1 MNRLDFSSVM
11 AAIRYYISSD
21 HGLNQGELLDE
32 LFYSLHAESK
42 EPIIFDGAS
51 VNRWLKGTER
61 VSPIISQYYLKKRNR
76 EKLAYDIEQY
86 ILPLMYDSDMAVQEL
101 YRLTVQDATI
111 SDRQKKK
118 LLKGYPCDTEQDAA
132 CLIATL
138 LCFAMER
145 SFVRRTP
152 GNTALMATGSFSPA
166 SADFIPNN
174 PVPVPCRHFCGR
186 EEELSVLHDLLNE
199 HSKVFISGIPG
210 IGKSE
215 LAKAYAKQHKADYT
229 NIVYLYYTGS
239 LREDITRM
247 DFADDLPDDTDEVR
261 YQRHARF
268 LRTLKEDT
276 LLIVDNFN
284 VTAGEDNLLAEVMV
298 YRCKV
303 LFATR
308 CRFDEYPMLELSE
321 IIDKQILLRL
331 MSNFYS
337 EAAQHQGT
345 LLQIIDAVHSHT
357 LAIELAARL
366 LETGML
372 ESHALLAKLQAE
384 KAAFNAVDTVNIHKD
399 GRSTKATYYRHIHTL
414 FSLYQLATADQN
426 VMRSLCFTPPNGIS
440 ARLLAKW
447 LRQDRLNTINSLI
460 EMGFIQAQPGRI
472 VVLHPLVQ
480 EVAQEELK
488 PSIQN
493 CRTLLDSL
501 HEICLRHGEETPHAQ
516 AAMQTIE
523 GIVTHAIK
531 DDSAYYLHFVEDA
544 IPFAEKY
551 RCQYGIAVLVHEMES
566 LLADSTLGTQDDR
579 ALLLSYQVLCADSPV
594 AAIRLQ
600 EQALS
605 LLTNITADN
614 ALLAS
619 NLHANLGG
627 MYRESGNHIKA
638 KEHMEASITLLRQY
652 DMLACHDSI
661 PQVVNYAVLLSEMGQ
676 PGKAITVLEQV
687 EKFVQEYNSAVC
699 MDTAAIHEAI
709 GNIYLMTGNVEQA
722 AIQHR
727 KCLAIYSSLFPDQ
740 PDMLSA
746 KQADFRMLYEQVG
759 AYIAPSIPRIA

>member
-11 AAIRYYISSD
+11 AVIRYYISPD
-21 HGLNQGELLDE
+21 HGMNQAELLDE

-61 VSPIISQYYLKKRNR
+61 VSPVISRYYLKKRNH
-76 EKLAYDIEQY
+76 EKLADDIEQY

-111 SDRQKKK
+111 SDRKKNK
-118 LLKGYPCDTEQDAA
+118 LLKGYPCDTEQGAA

-138 LCFAMER
+138 LCFSMER
-145 SFVRRTP
+145 TFVRRTP
-152 GNTALMATGSFSPA
+152 GNMALVATASLSPA

-174 PVPVPCRHFCGR
+174 LVPAPCRHFCGR
-186 EEELSVLHDLLNE
+186 DEELSVLHDLLNE

-229 NIVYLYYTGS
+229 NIVHLYYTGS

-247 DFADDLPDDTDEVR
+247 AFVDDLPADTAGAR
-261 YQRHARF
+261 YEHHARF

-284 VTAGEDNLLAEVMV
+284 ATADEDDLLAEVMA

-303 LFATR
+303 LFTTR

-321 IIDKQILLRL
+321 IIDKQTLLHL

-337 EAAQHQGT
+337 EAEQHQNT
-345 LLQIIDAVHSHT
+345 LKQIIDAVHSHT
-357 LAIELAARL
+357 LAVELAARL

-372 ESHALLAKLQAE
+372 EPHALLAKLQAE
-384 KAAFNAVDTVNIHKD
+384 KAAFNVADTVNIHKD
-399 GRSTKATYYRHIHTL
+399 GRNTKATYYRHIHAL
-414 FSLYQLATADQN
+414 FSLYQLATAEQD

-447 LRQDRLNTINSLI
+447 LQQDSLNTINGLI

-472 VVLHPLVQ
+472 VALHPLVQ
-480 EVAQEELK
+480 EIALEELK
-488 PSIQN
+488 SSIQN
-493 CRTLLDSL
+493 CHTLLESL
-501 HEICLRHGEETPHAQ
+501 HLICLRHGEESSHVQVTLH
-516 AAMQTIE
+516 TIE
-523 GIVTHAIK
+523 GIVTQTIK
-531 DDSAYYLHFVEDA
+531 NDSAYYLRFVEDA

-551 RCQYGIAVLVHEMES
+551 RCQYGIAALVHEMEA
-566 LLADSTLGTQDDR
+566 LLTDNNLGTQEDR
-579 ALLLSYQVLCADSPV
+579 ALLLSYQAMCADTPTS
-594 AAIRLQ
+594 AIGLQ
-600 EQALS
+600 EQALT
-605 LLTNITADN
+605 LLAEITPDN

-619 NLHANLGG
+619 NIHANLGG
-627 MYRESGNHIKA
+627 MYRESGSYIKA
-638 KEHMEASITLLRQY
+638 KEHMEAAITLLRQY
-652 DMLACHDSI
+652 DLLACHDSI
-661 PQVVNYAVLLSEMGQ
+661 PQVVNYALLLSEMGQ
-676 PGKAITVLEQV
+676 PDKAIAVLDQV
-687 EKFVQEYNSAVC
+687 ENTVQEHNSAVC
-699 MDTAAIHEAI
+699 MDTAAIHEAM
-709 GNIYLMTGNVEQA
+709 GNTYLMTGNVEQA

-727 KCLAIYSSLFPDQ
+727 KCLAIYAELFLDQ

-746 KQADFRMLYEQVG
+746 KQADLRMLYEQVG
-759 AYIAPSIPRIA
+759 TYIAPSIPRIA

>member
-11 AAIRYYISSD
+11 TVIRYYISPD
-21 HGLNQGELLDE
+21 HGMNQGELLDE

-51 VNRWLKGTER
+51 VNRWLRGTEH
-61 VSPIISQYYLKKRNR
+61 VSPIISRYYLKKRNR

-118 LLKGYPCDTEQDAA
+118 LLKGYTCDIEQDAA

-145 SFVRRTP
+145 TFVRRTAA
-152 GNTALMATGSFSPA
+152 NTALMVTASLSPA
-166 SADFIPNN
+166 SADFILNN
-174 PVPVPCRHFCGR
+174 RLPAPCRHSCGR
-186 EEELSVLHDLLNE
+186 EAELSTLHALLNE
-199 HSKVFISGIPG
+199 HSKVFVTGIPG

-229 NIVYLYYTGS
+229 NIVHLYYTGS
-239 LREDITRM
+239 LRKDITRM
-247 DFADDLPDDTDEVR
+247 DFVDDLPDDTDEVR

-284 VTAGEDNLLAEVMV
+284 ATAAEDDLLAEVMA
-298 YRCKV
+298 YHCKV
-303 LFATR
+303 LFTTR
-308 CRFDEYPMLELSE
+308 CRFDEYPMLELRE
-321 IIDKQILLRL
+321 INDKQTLLHL

-345 LLQIIDAVHSHT
+345 LLQIIDTVHSHT
-357 LAIELAARL
+357 LAVELAARL

-372 ESHALLAKLQAE
+372 EPHALLAKLQAE
-384 KAAFNAVDTVNIHKD
+384 KVAFNAVDTVNIHKD
-399 GRSTKATYYRHIHTL
+399 GRNTKATYYRHIHTL
-414 FSLYQLATADQN
+414 FSLYQLATAKQD

-440 ARLLAKW
+440 ARLLANW
-447 LRQDRLNTINSLI
+447 LQQGSLNTINSLI
-460 EMGFIQAQPGRI
+460 EMGFIQSQPGRI
-472 VVLHPLVQ
+472 IALHPLVQ
-480 EVAQEELK
+480 EIALEELK
-488 PSIQN
+488 PSIQS
-493 CRTLLDSL
+493 CHILLNSL
-501 HEICLRHGEETPHAQ
+501 HEICLRHGEETPQVQ
-516 AAMQTIE
+516 AVMQTIE

-531 DDSAYYLHFVEDA
+531 DDSAYYLRFVEDA

-551 RCQYGIAVLVHEMES
+551 RCQRGIVALVHEMES
-566 LLADSTLGTQDDR
+566 LLADSILGAQDDR
-579 ALLLSYQVLCADSPV
+579 ALLLSYQALCANSPV
-594 AAIRLQ
+594 AAIHLQ
-600 EQALS
+600 EQALT
-605 LLTNITADN
+605 LLTDITADN

-627 MYRESGNHIKA
+627 IYRESGSYIKA
-638 KEHMEASITLLRQY
+638 KEHMEAAITLLRQY
-652 DMLACHDSI
+652 DLLACHDSI
-661 PQVVNYAVLLSEMGQ
+661 PQVVNYATLLSEMGQ
-676 PGKAITVLEQV
+676 PDTAIAVLEQV
-687 EKFVQEYNSAVC
+687 GKVVQEHNSAVC

-709 GNIYLMTGNVEQA
+709 GNTYLMTGNMEQA

-727 KCLAIYSSLFPDQ
+727 KCLAIYTELFPDQ

-746 KQADFRMLYEQVG
+746 KQSDFRMLYEQVG
-759 AYIAPSIPRIA
+759 TYIAPSILQIA

>member
-11 AAIRYYISSD
+11 AIIRHYISPD
-21 HGLNQGELLDE
+21 HGMNQGELLDE

-61 VSPIISQYYLKKRNR
+61 VSPVISRYYLKKRNR
-76 EKLAYDIEQY
+76 EKLTSDIEQY
-86 ILPLMYDSDMAVQEL
+86 ILPLMYDSDMAAQEL
-101 YRLTVQDATI
+101 YRLTVQDSTI

-118 LLKGYPCDTEQDAA
+118 LLNTYPCITEHDIAK
-132 CLIATL
+132 LIAAL

-145 SFVRRTP
+145 TFIRRTP
-152 GNTALMATGSFSPA
+152 GNTALMAAGALSP
-166 SADFIPNN
+166 SSVDFILNHR
-174 PVPVPCRHFCGR
+174 VPAPCRHFCGR
-186 EEELSVLHDLLNE
+186 DAELSVLHDLLIE

-215 LAKAYAKQHKADYT
+215 LAKAYANQRKADYT
-229 NIVYLYYTGS
+229 NIVHLYYTGS

-284 VTAGEDNLLAEVMV
+284 ATAAEDDLLAEVMA

-303 LFATR
+303 MVTTR
-308 CRFDEYPMLELSE
+308 CRFDEYPMLELHE
-321 IIDKQILLRL
+321 ISDKQVLQRL
-331 MSNFYS
+331 MGCFYT
-337 EAAQHQGT
+337 EAGHHQNT

-357 LAIELAARL
+357 LAVELAARL

-372 ESHALLAKLQAE
+372 EPHALLAKLQAE
-384 KAAFNAVDTVNIHKD
+384 KAAFNDTDTVSIHKD
-399 GRSTKATYYRHIHTL
+399 GRSTQTTYYRHIHTL
-414 FSLYQLATADQN
+414 FSLYQLAAAEQD

-447 LRQDRLNTINSLI
+447 LQQDSLNTINSLI
-460 EMGFIQAQPGRI
+460 ETGLVQSQPGRI
-472 VVLHPLVQ
+472 VALHPLVQ
-480 EVAQEELK
+480 EIALEELK
-488 PSIQN
+488 PSIQS
-493 CRTLLDSL
+493 CHILLNSL
-501 HEICLRHGEETPHAQ
+501 HEICLRHGEETPHVQ
-516 AAMQTIE
+516 AVMQTIE

-531 DDSAYYLHFVEDA
+531 DDSTYYIRFVEDA

-551 RCQYGIAVLVHEMES
+551 RCQRGVVALVHEMEA
-566 LLADSTLGTQDDR
+566 LLADNTLGALNDR
-579 ALLLSYQVLCADSPV
+579 ALLLSYQALCANSPV
-594 AAIRLQ
+594 AAIHLQ
-600 EQALS
+600 EQALT

-619 NLHANLGG
+619 NIHANLGG
-627 MYRESGNHIKA
+627 MHRESGNYIKA

-652 DMLACHDSI
+652 DLLACHDSI
-661 PQVVNYAVLLSEMGQ
+661 PQVVNYALLLSEMGQ
-676 PGKAITVLEQV
+676 PDKAIAVLEQA
-687 EKFVQEYNSAVC
+687 EKVVQAHTSAVC
-699 MDTAAIHEAI
+699 MDTVAIHEAM
-709 GNIYLMTGNVEQA
+709 GNTYLITGNMEQA

-727 KCLAIYSSLFPDQ
+727 KCLAIYAELFPDQ
-740 PDMLSA
+740 PNMLSA
-746 KQADFRMLYEQVG
+746 KQADLRMLYEQVG

>member
-1 MNRLDFSSVM
+1 MNRLDFSSIV
-11 AAIRYYISSD
+11 AVIRYYISPD
-21 HGLNQGELLDE
+21 HGMNQGELLDE
-32 LFYSLHAESK
+32 LFYSLHADSK

-61 VSPIISQYYLKKRNR
+61 VSPIISRYYLKKRNR

-101 YRLTVQDATI
+101 YRLTVQDTTI
-111 SDRQKKK
+111 SDRKKNK
-118 LLKGYPCDTEQDAA
+118 LLKGYPCDTEHTSAQ
-132 CLIATL
+132 LIATL
-138 LCFAMER
+138 LCFSMER
-145 SFVRRTP
+145 TFVRRTAA
-152 GNTALMATGSFSPA
+152 NTGLMATGSLSPA
-166 SADFIPNN
+166 SADFILNN
-174 PVPVPCRHFCGR
+174 RTPAPCRHFCGR

-199 HSKVFISGIPG
+199 HSKVFITGIPG

-215 LAKAYAKQHKADYT
+215 IAKAYAKQHKADYT
-229 NIVYLYYTGS
+229 NIVHLYYTGG

-247 DFADDLPDDTDEVR
+247 DFVDDLPDDTDEVR

-284 VTAGEDNLLAEVMV
+284 ATAAEDDLLAEVMA

-303 LFATR
+303 LFTTR
-308 CRFDEYPMLELSE
+308 CRFDEYPMLELYE
-321 IIDKQILLRL
+321 INDKQTLLHL

-357 LAIELAARL
+357 LAVELAARL

-372 ESHALLAKLQAE
+372 APHALLAKLQAE
-384 KAAFNAVDTVNIHKD
+384 KAAFNVADTVSIHKD
-399 GRSTKATYYRHIHTL
+399 GHSTKATYYRHIHAL
-414 FSLYQLATADQN
+414 FSLYQLAAADQD
-426 VMRSLCFTPPNGIS
+426 VMRSLCFTPATGIS

-447 LRQDRLNTINSLI
+447 LQQDNLNTINSLI

-472 VVLHPLVQ
+472 IALHPLVQ
-480 EVAQEELK
+480 EIALEELK
-488 PSIQN
+488 PSVQN

-501 HEICLRHGEETPHAQ
+501 HEICLRHGEESPHVQ
-516 AAMQTIE
+516 VTMKTIE

-531 DDSAYYLHFVEDA
+531 DDSAYYLRFVEDA

-551 RCQYGIAVLVHEMES
+551 RCQRGVVALVHEMES
-566 LLADSTLGTQDDR
+566 LLADSILGTQDDLT
-579 ALLLSYQVLCADSPV
+579 LLLSYQALCANSPV
-594 AAIRLQ
+594 AAIHLQ
-600 EQALS
+600 EQALT

-619 NLHANLGG
+619 NIHANLGG
-627 MYRESGNHIKA
+627 MYRESGNYIKA
-638 KEHMEASITLLRQY
+638 KEHMEAAISLMRQY
-652 DMLACHDSI
+652 DLLSCHDSI
-661 PQVVNYAVLLSEMGQ
+661 PQVVNYAMLLSEIGQ
-676 PGKAITVLEQV
+676 PDKAIAVLEQI
-687 EKFVQEYNSAVC
+687 EKVVQEHNSDVC
-699 MDTAAIHEAI
+699 MDNAAIHEAM
-709 GNIYLMTGNVEQA
+709 GNTYLMTGNMEQA

-727 KCLAIYSSLFPDQ
+727 KCLAIYSALFPDQ

-746 KQADFRMLYEQVG
+746 KQADLRMLYEQVG
-759 AYIAPSIPRIA
+759 TYIAPSIPRIA

>member
-1 MNRLDFSSVM
+1 MNRLDFSSILAV
-11 AAIRYYISSD
+11 IRYYISPD
-21 HGLNQGELLDE
+21 HGMNQGELLDE

-42 EPIIFDGAS
+42 EPIVFDGAS

-61 VSPIISQYYLKKRNR
+61 ISPVISRYYLKKRNR
-76 EKLAYDIEQY
+76 EKLADDIEQY

-101 YRLTVQDATI
+101 YKLTVQDTTI
-111 SDRQKKK
+111 SDRKKNK
-118 LLKGYPCDTEQDAA
+118 LLKGYPCDTEQESAQ
-132 CLIATL
+132 LIATL

-145 SFVRRTP
+145 TFVRRTAA
-152 GNTALMATGSFSPA
+152 NTVLMATGSLSPA
-166 SADFIPNN
+166 SADFILSN

-186 EEELSVLHDLLNE
+186 DAELSILHDLLNE
-199 HSKVFISGIPG
+199 HGKVFISGIPG

-229 NIVYLYYTGS
+229 NIVHLYYTGN

-247 DFADDLPDDTDEVR
+247 DFVDDLPDDTDEVR
-261 YQRHARF
+261 YQRHDRF

-284 VTAGEDNLLAEVMV
+284 VTAGEDDLLAEVMA

-303 LFATR
+303 LFTTR
-308 CRFDEYPMLELSE
+308 CRFDEYPMLELYE
-321 IIDKQILLRL
+321 INDKQTLLHL

-337 EAAQHQGT
+337 EAEQHQNT
-345 LLQIIDAVHSHT
+345 LKQIIDAVYSHT
-357 LAIELAARL
+357 LAVELVARL

-372 ESHALLAKLQAE
+372 APHALLAKLQAE
-384 KAAFNAVDTVNIHKD
+384 KAAFNVADTVNIHKD
-399 GRSTKATYYRHIHTL
+399 GHCTKATYYRHIHTL

-447 LRQDRLNTINSLI
+447 LRQNNLNTINGLI
-460 EMGFIQAQPGRI
+460 EMGFVQAQPGRI
-472 VVLHPLVQ
+472 VALHPLVQ
-480 EVAQEELK
+480 EIALEELK
-488 PSIQN
+488 SSIQN

-501 HEICLRHGEETPHAQ
+501 HEICLRHGEESPHVQ
-516 AAMQTIE
+516 VTMQTIE

-531 DDSAYYLHFVEDA
+531 DASAYYLRFVEDA

-551 RCQYGIAVLVHEMES
+551 RCQPGIVALVHEMEV
-566 LLADSTLGTQDDR
+566 LLADSTLGALNDR
-579 ALLLSYQVLCADSPV
+579 ALLLSYQALCANSPV
-594 AAIRLQ
+594 AAIHLQ

-605 LLTNITADN
+605 MLSNITADN

-627 MYRESGNHIKA
+627 MYRESGSYIKA
-638 KEHMEASITLLRQY
+638 KEHMEAAITLLRQY
-652 DMLACHDSI
+652 DLLACHDSI
-661 PQVVNYAVLLSEMGQ
+661 LQVVNYAVLLSEMGQ
-676 PGKAITVLEQV
+676 PDKAITVLEQV
-687 EKFVQEYNSAVC
+687 EKVVQEHNSAVC
-699 MDTAAIHEAI
+699 MDNAAIHEAI
-709 GNIYLMTGNVEQA
+709 GNTYLMTGNVEQA

-727 KCLAIYSSLFPDQ
+727 KCLAIYAELFLDQ

-746 KQADFRMLYEQVG
+746 KQADLRMLYEQVG
-759 AYIAPSIPRIA
+759 TYIASSIPRIA

>member
-1 MNRLDFSSVM
+1 MNRLDFSSIMEVL
-11 AAIRYYISSD
+11 RSYISPD
-21 HGLNQGELLDE
+21 HGMHQVELLDE
-32 LFYSLHAESK
+32 LLYSLHAESK

-61 VSPIISQYYLKKRNR
+61 VSPIISRYYLKKRNR
-76 EKLAYDIEQY
+76 EKLTNDIEQY

-101 YRLTVQDATI
+101 YRLTVQDTTI
-111 SDRQKKK
+111 SDQKKNK
-118 LLKGYPCDTEQDAA
+118 LLKGYPCDTEQESAQ
-132 CLIATL
+132 LIATL
-138 LCFAMER
+138 LCFSMER
-145 SFVRRTP
+145 TFVRRTAA
-152 GNTALMATGSFSPA
+152 NTVLMATGSLSPA
-166 SADFIPNN
+166 SADFILNN
-174 PVPVPCRHFCGR
+174 RLPAPCRHFCGR
-186 EEELSVLHDLLNE
+186 EAELSTLHALLNE

-215 LAKAYAKQHKADYT
+215 LAKGYAKQHKADYT
-229 NIVYLYYTGS
+229 NIVHLYYTGS

-247 DFADDLPDDTDEVR
+247 DFVDDLADDDTDMR

-284 VTAGEDNLLAEVMV
+284 VTAAEDDLLAEVMA

-303 LFATR
+303 LFTTR
-308 CRFDEYPMLELSE
+308 SRFDEYPMLELCE
-321 IIDKQILLRL
+321 INDEQTLLHL

-337 EAAQHQGT
+337 EATQDQDS

-366 LETGML
+366 LETGIL
-372 ESHALLAKLQAE
+372 EPHALLAKLQAE

-399 GRSTKATYYRHIHTL
+399 GHSTKATYYRHIHTL

-447 LRQDRLNTINSLI
+447 MRQDNLNAINSLI
-460 EMGFIQAQPGRI
+460 EMGFIQSQPGRI
-472 VVLHPLVQ
+472 IALHPLVQ
-480 EVAQEELK
+480 EVALEELK
-488 PSIQN
+488 PSVQN

-516 AAMQTIE
+516 AAMHTIE

-531 DDSAYYLHFVEDA
+531 DESAYYLRFVEDA

-551 RCQYGIAVLVHEMES
+551 RCQRGVVALVHEMEA

-579 ALLLSYQVLCADSPV
+579 ALFLSYQALCVNSPV
-594 AAIRLQ
+594 AAIHLQ
-600 EQALS
+600 EQALM
-605 LLTNITADN
+605 LLTSITADN

-627 MYRESGNHIKA
+627 MYRESGSYIKA
-638 KEHMEASITLLRQY
+638 KEHMEAAITFLRQY

-661 PQVVNYAVLLSEMGQ
+661 PQVVNYALLLSEMGQ
-676 PGKAITVLEQV
+676 PDKAITVLEQV
-687 EKFVQEYNSAVC
+687 ENTVQEHNSAVC

-709 GNIYLMTGNVEQA
+709 GNTYLMTGNMEQA

-727 KCLAIYSSLFPDQ
+727 KCLAIYAELFPDQ
-740 PDMLSA
+740 PNMLSA
-746 KQADFRMLYEQVG
+746 KQADLRLLYEQVG
-759 AYIAPSIPRIA
+759 AIMTPSTTRIA

>member
-11 AAIRYYISSD
+11 AVIRYYLSPD
-21 HGLNQGELLDE
+21 HGMNQGELLDE

-61 VSPIISQYYLKKRNR
+61 VSPIISRYYLKKRNR
-76 EKLAYDIEQY
+76 EKLAEDIEQY
-86 ILPLMYDSDMAVQEL
+86 ILPLMYDSDMSVQEL

-111 SDRQKKK
+111 SERQKKK
-118 LLKGYPCDTEQDAA
+118 LLKGYPYDTEQDAA

-138 LCFAMER
+138 LCFSMER
-145 SFVRRTP
+145 TFVRRTLR
-152 GNTALMATGSFSPA
+152 NMALMATGSLSSA
-166 SADFIPNN
+166 SADFILNN
-174 PVPVPCRHFCGR
+174 HVPTPCRHFCGR
-186 EEELSVLHDLLNE
+186 EEELSALHGLLNE
-199 HSKVFISGIPG
+199 HGKVFVTGIPG

-215 LAKAYAKQHKADYT
+215 MAKAYAKQHKADYT
-229 NIVYLYYTGS
+229 SIVHLYYTGS
-239 LREDITRM
+239 LRAGITRI
-247 DFADDLPDDTDEVR
+247 DFVDDLPDDTSDMRFE
-261 YQRHARF
+261 RHARF

-284 VTAGEDNLLAEVMV
+284 VTAGEDDQLAEVMA

-303 LFATR
+303 LFTTR
-308 CRFDEYPMLELSE
+308 CSFEEYPTLELHE
-321 IIDKQILLRL
+321 ISDQQTLLHL
-331 MSNFYS
+331 MGYFYS
-337 EAAQHQGT
+337 EAAQHQDM
-345 LLQIIDAVHSHT
+345 LLQIINAVHSHT
-357 LAIELAARL
+357 LAVELAARL

-372 ESHALLAKLQAE
+372 EPHALLAKLQAE

-399 GRSTKATYYRHIHTL
+399 GHSTKATYYRHIHTL

-447 LRQDRLNTINSLI
+447 LRQNNLNTINGLI
-460 EMGFIQAQPGRI
+460 EMGFVQAQPGRI
-472 VVLHPLVQ
+472 VALHPLVQ
-480 EVAQEELK
+480 EIALEELK
-488 PSIQN
+488 PSIQS

-501 HEICLRHGEETPHAQ
+501 HEICLRHGEESPHVQ
-516 AAMQTIE
+516 VTMQTIE

-531 DDSAYYLHFVEDA
+531 DDSAYYLRFVEDA

-551 RCQYGIAVLVHEMES
+551 RCQRGVVALVHEMES
-566 LLADSTLGTQDDR
+566 LLADSILGTQDDR
-579 ALLLSYQVLCADSPV
+579 ALFLSYHALCANSPV
-594 AAIRLQ
+594 AAIHLQ
-600 EQALS
+600 EQALT

-619 NLHANLGG
+619 NIHANLGG
-627 MYRESGNHIKA
+627 MYRESGSYIKA
-638 KEHMEASITLLRQY
+638 KEHMEAAITLLRQY
-652 DMLACHDSI
+652 DLLACHDSI
-661 PQVVNYAVLLSEMGQ
+661 PQAVNYATLLSEMGQ
-676 PGKAITVLEQV
+676 PGTAIAVLEQV
-687 EKFVQEYNSAVC
+687 EKVVQEHNSAVC

-709 GNIYLMTGNVEQA
+709 GNTYVMTGNMEQA

-727 KCLAIYSSLFPDQ
+727 KCLAIYSALFPDQ

-746 KQADFRMLYEQVG
+746 KQADLRMLYEQVG

>member
-11 AAIRYYISSD
+11 AVIRYYISPD
-21 HGLNQGELLDE
+21 HGMNQGELLDE

-61 VSPIISQYYLKKRNR
+61 VSPVISRYYLKKRNR

-86 ILPLMYDSDMAVQEL
+86 IMPLMYDSDMAVQEL
-101 YRLTVQDATI
+101 YRLTVQDASI

-118 LLKGYPCDTEQDAA
+118 LLKGYPCDTEQESAQ
-132 CLIATL
+132 LIAAL

-145 SFVRRTP
+145 TFVRRTAA
-152 GNTALMATGSFSPA
+152 NTVLMATGSLSPT
-166 SADFIPNN
+166 SADFILNN
-174 PVPVPCRHFCGR
+174 RVPVPCRHFCGR
-186 EEELSVLHDLLNE
+186 DEELSVLHDLLNE

-215 LAKAYAKQHKADYT
+215 LAKGYAKQHKADYT
-229 NIVYLYYTGS
+229 NIVHLYYTGS

-247 DFADDLPDDTDEVR
+247 DFVDDLPDDTSDMRFE
-261 YQRHARF
+261 RHARF

-284 VTAGEDNLLAEVMV
+284 ATAEEDNLLAEIMA

-303 LFATR
+303 LFTSR
-308 CRFDEYPMLELSE
+308 CSFAEYPTLELHE
-321 IIDKQILLRL
+321 ISDKQTLLHL

-357 LAIELAARL
+357 LAVELAARL

-372 ESHALLAKLQAE
+372 EPHALLAKLQAE
-384 KAAFNAVDTVNIHKD
+384 KAAFNAADTVNIHKD
-399 GRSTKATYYRHIHTL
+399 GRNIKATYYRHIHTL
-414 FSLYQLATADQN
+414 FSLYQLATAEQD

-447 LRQDRLNTINSLI
+447 LQQDSLNTINSLI
-460 EMGFIQAQPGRI
+460 EMGFIQSQPGRI
-472 VVLHPLVQ
+472 VALHPLVQ
-480 EVAQEELK
+480 EIALEELK
-488 PSIQN
+488 SSIQN

-501 HEICLRHGEETPHAQ
+501 HQICLRHGEESPHVQVTMHA
-516 AAMQTIE
+516 IE
-523 GIVTHAIK
+523 GIVTQAIK
-531 DDSAYYLHFVEDA
+531 DDSAYYLRFVEDA

-551 RCQYGIAVLVHEMES
+551 RCQRGVVALVHEMEA
-566 LLADSTLGTQDDR
+566 LLADSTLGTQDDS
-579 ALLLSYQVLCADSPV
+579 ALLLSYQAMCADSPV
-594 AAIRLQ
+594 AAIHLQ
-600 EQALS
+600 EQALT
-605 LLTNITADN
+605 LLRSITADN

-619 NLHANLGG
+619 NIHANLGG
-627 MYRESGNHIKA
+627 MYRESGSYIKA

-652 DMLACHDSI
+652 DLLACHDSI

-676 PGKAITVLEQV
+676 PDKAIAVLEQV
-687 EKFVQEYNSAVC
+687 EKVVQEHNSAVC
-699 MDTAAIHEAI
+699 MDNAAIHEAM
-709 GNIYLMTGNVEQA
+709 GNTYLMTGNMEQA

-727 KCLAIYSSLFPDQ
+727 KCLAIYAELFPDQ
-740 PDMLSA
+740 PNMLSS
-746 KQADFRMLYEQVG
+746 KQADLRMLYEQVG
-759 AYIAPSIPRIA
+759 TYIAPSIPRIA